1 MYVCILSYPACKA
14 RTPHCHLWPVYLIFP
29 HCLKAARYWS
39 YWIQNVCF
47 DILYSCRPKHSQFYD
62 EFSEIWSKT
71 YIGVHVQY
79 RCYCHIVMTLGFID
93 RFSKNNNKTLHF
105 MNIRREGAE
114 LFCGT
119 DRQTDMAKLIAAL
132 RNFANALE
140 NAIFTKNIVLYNS
153 YGFTGNRR
161 QTTRWP
167 NSLVLQY
174 QATIPRTCIHRYACS
189 TCTFN

>member
-1 MYVCILSYPACKA
+1 MCV
-14 RTPHCHLWPVYLIFP
+14 LIFSTAVVRNI
-29 HCLKAARYWS
+29 LNFMTNSAR
-39 YWIQNVCF
+39 F
-47 DILYSCRPKHSQFYD
+47 DQKRTLVFMYSTAVTVTLLWHLDLSTDFRKTIIKH
-62 EFSEIWSKT
+62 
-71 YIGVHVQY
+71 YISWTSVE
-79 RCYCHIVMTLGFID
+79 
-93 RFSKNNNKTLHF
+93 
-105 MNIRREGAE
+105 REPSCSVG
-114 LFCGT
+114 
-119 DRQTDMAKLIAAL
+119 QTDMAKLIAAL